1 MKVKDPCAECGM
13 VKTAS
18 IHTGTGEGVHE
29 HVSTVSRPRF
39 GQQRQPLNPRSET
52 NGSMTGMGTAEYYRK
67 VRVPAVEKAVGNGRQ
82 PCQIR
87 IEGVCTGYV
96 EGIHE
101 TASRGRSGGLQRAV
115 ESGPTV
121 PACHACN
128 RYVSEHPVEA
138 QERGLMR
145 SNTLTGKRHT
155 PRGPVPRRPL

>member
-1 MKVKDPCAECGM
+1 MGARRMREKPRCVVCSLIRNAP
-13 VKTAS
+13 V
-18 IHTGTGEGVHE
+18 HTGYGEEKHE
-29 HVSTVSRPRF
+29 YEPEPKAKW
-39 GQQRQPLNPRSET
+39 GQQRQPLNPRSEKT
-52 NGSMTGMGTAEYYRK
+52 ETYYRE
-67 VRVPAVEKAVGNGRQ
+67 VRRPAVAKAVGNGRQ

-121 PACHACN
+121 PACHPCN
-128 RYVSEHPVEA
+128 RYVSEHPIEA

-145 SNTLTGKRHT
+145 SNTVTGKRHT